1 MRSIKRQSH
10 WPWRRG
16 AKKGT
21 NQRRGCAKLS
31 QQRQR
36 RTMGIAILSGVAVLI
51 VGIGWIWRS
60 GAIDAV
66 TAAVSRS
73 ADRIVVGAGMTVESV
88 RVFGVEQ
95 AERETVM
102 AAINARI
109 GQSIFSQDIDAAQA
123 RLADLGWV
131 EDAKVSR
138 LLPDTLVVQ
147 VDEREPYAVW
157 QRQGSFALIDR
168 DGEVITTENL
178 TRFADLPLLVG
189 DGARRRAE
197 IIITSLSK
205 EPELFRRVQAVV
217 RVSDRRWNIYF
228 DNGVQARLP
237 AGAPQEAWVRLAR
250 MEEEHRLL
258 SRDVDAIDMRL
269 PDRMVLRLG
278 RRAAH
283 ERRDPGKET

>member
-1 MRSIKRQSH
+1 M
-10 WPWRRG
+10 
-16 AKKGT
+16 
-21 NQRRGCAKLS
+21 
-31 QQRQR
+31 
-36 RTMGIAILSGVAVLI
+36 
-51 VGIGWIWRS
+51 
-60 GAIDAV
+60 
-66 TAAVSRS
+66 
-73 ADRIVVGAGMTVESV
+73 
-88 RVFGVEQ
+88 
-95 AERETVM
+95 
-102 AAINARI
+102 
-109 GQSIFSQDIDAAQA
+109 
-123 RLADLGWV
+123 
-131 EDAKVSR
+131 
-138 LLPDTLVVQ
+138 
-147 VDEREPYAVW
+147 
-157 QRQGSFALIDR
+157 
-168 DGEVITTENL
+168 
-178 TRFADLPLLVG
+178 LVG